1 MLYAMSALV
10 AIAFLMI
17 FVRRPWH
24 LVASGLCGLA
34 SSCLGLIVVV
44 QHIDVLQRIVDFQY
58 VGPYVP
64 LAIPMLPAGIFAT
77 ITAIALCSWLATS
90 QTHVSGTEVAGDAF
104 DATRA

>member
-1 MLYAMSALV
+1 MLYAMSILIAVAL
-10 AIAFLMI
+10 FMI

-64 LAIPMLPAGIFAT
+64 LAIPMLPAGIFAK
-77 ITAIALCSWLATS
+77 IMATALSSWLATS
-90 QTHVSGTEVAGDAF
+90 HAPVSVSEAEDDAF
-104 DATRA
+104 DSMRS